1 MKRPA
6 STVIDE
12 AIREN
17 RYAEIVLYGLAT
29 IVVLAGSFTLVY
41 AVVTGQ
47 PIPAVAG
54 AASDS
59 LFIPAMVFAARVR
72 KANMAI
78 RLLEVPLS
86 KAETAEEAA
95 KAIMDFFLS
104 ANAQQAGLGLFS
116 KHGG

>member
-1 MKRPA
+1 
-6 STVIDE
+6 
-12 AIREN
+12 
-17 RYAEIVLYGLAT
+17 
-29 IVVLAGSFTLVY
+29 
-41 AVVTGQ
+41 
-47 PIPAVAG
+47 
-54 AASDS
+54 
-59 LFIPAMVFAARVR
+59 
-72 KANMAI
+72 MAI